1 MSRYIGEATVEGRI
15 RNLEQKIARLER
27 RQPQSLAFH
36 DGNVTRVRIGEDP
49 GSGKFGVWVWNSGGG
64 LIFVQEA

>member
-1 MSRYIGEATVEGRI
+1 VSRYIGETTVEARI
-15 RNLEQKIARLER
+15 RNLEQKVARLER

-36 DGNVTRVRIGEDP
+36 DGNVTRVRVGQDP
-49 GSGKFGVWVWNSGGG
+49 DSGRFGVWIRDSGGG